1 MRREATVRGLDEGL
15 PSFDEL
21 EPEGAIADDDDT
33 VPFDEAGVDLVT
45 LEAWHENEEDETADG
60 EAETDRGSATPVPAA
75 ALSRRTAKGLGQ
87 GALRVAETVP
97 ETSVENVPDRYWGA
111 SLQEDMRLMR
121 ALAKAASRAEE
132 RGYALALIAA
142 SVPLALRRYPEL
154 YGGLVALLPV
164 LLHAAGLV
172 VERWHGEAR
181 ARARLARFPWL
192 LTAALEPLARQ
203 LRQGRPVSAALAREA
218 LYQAARRAETR

>member
-21 EPEGAIADDDDT
+21 EPEGLIADDDDT
-33 VPFDEAGVDLVT
+33 VPFDEAGVDLGA
-45 LEAWHENEEDETADG
+45 LEAWHEGEMDSAADFESKA
-60 EAETDRGSATPVPAA
+60 EAANRLATQPSVA
-75 ALSRRTAKGLGQ
+75 ALSQRSSKGREQ
-87 GALRVAETVP
+87 GALRLREIAVASVP
-97 ETSVENVPDRYWGA
+97 GRYWGA
-111 SLQEDMRLMR
+111 SLQEDVRLMR
-121 ALAKAASRAEE
+121 ALAKAASRTEE
-132 RGYALALIAA
+132 RGYALALVAA

-154 YGGLVALLPV
+154 YGGLVALLPA

-192 LTAALEPLARQ
+192 LATALEPLARQ